1 MDIYIDEDSYYNSLQ
16 ARLEEEIGKFQQLEP
31 TLTSGPR
38 FVLKK
43 TVKTAKHVIKVP
55 GWKWYL

>member
-43 TVKTAKHVIKVP
+43 H
-55 GWKWYL
+55 